1 LKLYYSTNLNP
12 RVAVA
17 VARHLKSPVEF
28 VRASPRDPR
37 CEEAFCPINPNTLA
51 PVLAEGDRSYWETD
65 AIACVDPSRRTGRRR
80 RSQIPPIRS
89 LPFVRFTPNSAP
101 NRKWQAVG
109 SCLFGRSTDHAG
121 SLSPIPGAKRSRPAW
136 RMTRPGAKLGAK
148 KVAQKRR

>member
-37 CEEAFCPINPNTLA
+37 YEQAFRPINPNTLA
-51 PVLAEGDRSYWETD
+51 PVLVEGDRSYWETD
-65 AIACVDPSRRTGRRR
+65 AIAWVDPSRRTGRRR

-101 NRKWQAVG
+101 NQTGLLMLHADGRARDG
-109 SCLFGRSTDHAG
+109 SSPLRTGEPRRSERIVS
-121 SLSPIPGAKRSRPAW
+121 SLKSKAPANW
-136 RMTRPGAKLGAK
+136 SSF
-148 KVAQKRR
+148 